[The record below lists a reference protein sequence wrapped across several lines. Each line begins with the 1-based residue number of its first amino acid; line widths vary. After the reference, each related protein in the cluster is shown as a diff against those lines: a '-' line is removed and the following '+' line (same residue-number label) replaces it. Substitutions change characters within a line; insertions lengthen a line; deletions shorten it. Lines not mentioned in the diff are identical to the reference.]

1 MSTTTYVPRL
11 KAHYRDVVRTDLM
24 AQLGVTNPMQVPVME
39 KIVINMGVGRAT
51 QQASLLDSA
60 VADLTAISGQKP
72 IVTKSRIAIAAS
84 KLREDQAIGTKVTLR
99 GDRMWEFFDRLLS
112 VAIPRIRDFRGL
124 PGRSWDGHGNYT
136 FGLTEQLVF
145 LEINYDRVD
154 VPRGMD
160 ITIVTSAN
168 DDLTG
173 KALLDAFGFPFRKGE
188 MPASTKR
195 SKKQTKKKSAAQGN
209 S

>member
-1 MSTTTYVPRL
+1 
-11 KAHYRDVVRTDLM
+11 
-24 AQLGVTNPMQVPVME
+24 
-39 KIVINMGVGRAT
+39 
-51 QQASLLDSA
+51 
-60 VADLTAISGQKP
+60 
-72 IVTKSRIAIAAS
+72 
-84 KLREDQAIGTKVTLR
+84 
-99 GDRMWEFFDRLLS
+99 MWEFFDRLLS

-124 PGRSWDGHGNYT
+124 PGRSWDGNGNYT

-145 LEINYDRVD
+145 MEINYDRVD
-154 VPRGMD
+154 APRGMD
-160 ITIVTSAN
+160 ITIVTSAK

-195 SKKQTKKKSAAQGN
+195 SKKQTKKKSVVQGN